1 MIELGVPETDEELEA
16 WRRVRLTV
24 LPNERTSSIEELRSG
39 PRERLMLLAHL
50 DGELAGAGVTS
61 RSDTGGAFVQPRVLP
76 SHRGRGVGSVLLAAL
91 ADHALAAGHDEAGS
105 HVEEPGALAFAER
118 FGFSETDRQVEQVR
132 AIRPDEAVAP
142 ALPGIDLVPLA
153 GRPELADRLF
163 VELAREAVQDFAVD
177 RPIQVDEATWKS
189 EWLRETDGCFVA
201 LEDGAIIGLAG
212 FEVDADQPH
221 RGENALTAV
230 RRDRRGRGIARA
242 LKQAAIRLAAE
253 QGLSELYTWTQ
264 DGNVAM
270 RTLNSSLG
278 YTDRGVAITVRG
290 RLPLP

>member
-1 MIELGVPETDEELEA
+1 MIELRVPKTDEELEA
-16 WRRVRLTV
+16 WRRVRLVV
-24 LPNERTSSIEELRSG
+24 LPNERTAGIEELRDG
-39 PRERLMLLAHL
+39 PPERVMLLAHL

-76 SHRGRGVGSVLLAAL
+76 SHRGRGVGSKLLEAL
-91 ADHALAAGHDEAGS
+91 ADHAVAAGHDEAGS
-105 HVEEPGALAFAER
+105 HVEEPGALAFAKR
-118 FGFSETDRQVEQVR
+118 FGFKETDRQVEQVR
-132 AIRPDEAVAP
+132 AIRPDEPAAP
-142 ALPGIDLVPLA
+142 TLPGIDLVPLA
-153 GRPELADRLF
+153 GRSDLADRLF
-163 VELAREAVQDFAVD
+163 AELASEAVQDFAVD

-230 RRDRRGRGIARA
+230 RRDRRRRGIARA
-242 LKQAAIRLAAE
+242 LKQAAIKLAAE
-253 QGLSELYTWTQ
+253 RGLSELYTWTQ

-278 YTDRGVAITVRG
+278 YVDRGVTITVRG